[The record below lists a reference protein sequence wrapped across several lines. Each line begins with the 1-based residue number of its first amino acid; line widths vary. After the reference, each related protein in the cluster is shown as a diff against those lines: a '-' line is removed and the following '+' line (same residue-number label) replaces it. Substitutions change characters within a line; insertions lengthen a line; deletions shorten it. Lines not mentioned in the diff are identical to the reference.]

1 MYMNGWPWPLK
12 KNYANLIFILFY
24 IRLSVRSI
32 FFTFF
37 LFLFLSMFSY
47 CAYGFLPKSNL
58 TWVTLTKKN
67 SPFSIYLDNS
77 SMYQSLKFAQQINSP
92 LNPPTPHLL
101 YAIFIAR
108 LPPVLSLN
116 HPIQDVF
123 VFFNLNSI
131 RVLSL
136 IKLSLK
142 LKEQ

>member
-1 MYMNGWPWPLK
+1 MNGWPWPLK
-12 KNYANLIFILFY
+12 RNYANLIFILLY
-24 IRLSVRSI
+24 IRSSVRSI

-37 LFLFLSMFSY
+37 LFSFLSMFSY

-67 SPFSIYLDNS
+67 YPFSIYLDNS

-92 LNPPTPHLL
+92 LNPSPTPTLHLS
-101 YAIFIAR
+101 YAILAR

-116 HPIQDVF
+116 HPIQDAF
-123 VFFNLNSI
+123 VFFNFNSI
-131 RVLSL
+131 RVWSR

-142 LKEQ
+142 LKGQ